1 VLPADDVQAETVLNQ
16 GEIITRIIIP
26 APPPGLY
33 TSYRKIRA
41 RRAWD
46 FALAGVALA
55 LVMNGNQISRAHI
68 ILSGAAPVPWR
79 STEAEQALTGK
90 TLSSKTIDQ
99 TARAAVA
106 KATPLHKNG
115 YKVDMFRGMLTE
127 ELHKAIDRKQ

>member
-1 VLPADDVQAETVLNQ
+1 
-16 GEIITRIIIP
+16 
-26 APPPGLY
+26 
-33 TSYRKIRA
+33 
-41 RRAWD
+41 
-46 FALAGVALA
+46 
-55 LVMNGNQISRAHI
+55 MNGNQVSRAHI

-106 KATPLHKNG
+106 TAIPLDKNG

-127 ELHKAIDRKQ
+127 ELRKAASRKQS